1 MIVKLFDHCQTIFPL
16 LSCRGILI
24 TLCSFCDS
32 IWEEEEESGG
42 NGTNCTVKIYSN
54 ECIGDFLNSNGSVPI
69 PPYLHREA
77 EPKDKLRYN
86 NVYAKDGGSV
96 AAPTAG
102 LHFTDEVLE
111 SIGESNISQLTLHV
125 GAGTFM
131 PVLSKDAR
139 DHRMHAETF
148 CVNVRELK
156 TIINALENGKPLVV
170 VGTTSTRTLESLFW
184 LGVKCIRGLS
194 VGDEDNLVLE
204 QFEWIPL
211 SVGDGKYIST
221 TQAMKALIKGKND
234 DDMITGRT
242 SLMITPNSYKF
253 RVVDHLITNFHAPD
267 STLMLLVSAFLGK
280 QSNIKEIYES
290 AQAKG
295 YRFLSYG
302 DSCLFSKPG
311 IRLPSE
317 K

>member
-1 MIVKLFDHCQTIFPL
+1 MRIQSTD
-16 LSCRGILI
+16 
-24 TLCSFCDS
+24 
-32 IWEEEEESGG
+32 
-42 NGTNCTVKIYSN
+42 
-54 ECIGDFLNSNGSVPI
+54 CIGDFLSSNGSVPI
-69 PPYLHREA
+69 PPYLNRKA
-77 EPKDKLRYN
+77 EPSDKERYN

-102 LHFTDEVLE
+102 LHFTDEILDLV
-111 SIGESNISQLTLHV
+111 GKSNISQLTLHV

-139 DHRMHAETF
+139 DHQMHAETF
-148 CVNVRELK
+148 FVNVGELRC
-156 TIINALENGKPLVV
+156 IISGLEKGKPLLV

-184 LGVKCIRGLS
+184 LGVKKLRGFPNS
-194 VGDEDNLVLE
+194 DDNLELK

-211 SVGDGKYIST
+211 SVGDGKYVN
-221 TQAMKALIKGKND
+221 AADALNALIEGKSD
-234 DDMITGRT
+234 DEMISGRT

-253 RVVDHLITNFHAPD
+253 RVIDHLITNFHAPD

-280 QSNIKEIYES
+280 QSNITTIYED
-290 AQAKG
+290 AQDRG

-302 DSCLFSKPG
+302 DACLFSRPG
-311 IRLPSE
+311 VALPCE